1 MKPMMNHKSL
11 YIILAG
17 AISASMLPLVALTSP
32 VVAQRNSSKPIIAYR
47 PPNRGAP
54 RTTVGAGSRGCP
66 QSLNVTLSLLAPN
79 DHTGLTSN
87 AHPSFAW
94 YVSDASPVPVEF
106 SLVEPGKAK
115 PLLVKQVRADKAGI
129 MRLDLPKDLPGL
141 VPDKEYRWSV
151 SLVCNP
157 IRRSNDVYAQS
168 WIKFVP
174 IKEEISTKL
183 NQSQMPVEK
192 AEIYADRGYWY
203 DAFNSLNL
211 AQKTQPNDTTVNI
224 AQKEL
229 LEQIGMAGIIKL
241 SASQ

>member
-17 AISASMLPLVALTSP
+17 AISASMLPSVFLTAPVA
-32 VVAQRNSSKPIIAYR
+32 AQRNSSRSIIAYR

-79 DHTGLTSN
+79 DHIGLTSSN
-87 AHPSFAW
+87 RPSFSW
-94 YVSDASPVPVEF
+94 FVSDASPVPVEF
-106 SLVEPGKAK
+106 ALVEPGKAK
-115 PLLVKQVRADKAGI
+115 PILVKQLKADKRGI
-129 MRLDLPKDLPGL
+129 MELNLPKDVPGL
-141 VPDKEYRWSV
+141 LPDKEYRWSV

-174 IKEEISTKL
+174 MSGATSNGSSEKSTTIE
-183 NQSQMPVEK
+183 Q
-192 AEIYADRGYWY
+192 ARIFADGGYWY
-203 DAFNSLNL
+203 DALSALNL
-211 AQKTQPNDTTVNI
+211 ARQTQPNNPSVSI

-229 LEQIGMAGIIKL
+229 LDQIGMTEVIKL
-241 SASQ
+241 PNS

>member
-1 MKPMMNHKSL
+1 MKPMMTHKSL

-17 AISASMLPLVALTSP
+17 AVSASMLPLVFLTAP
-32 VVAQRNSSKPIIAYR
+32 VAAQRNSSRSIIAYR

-79 DHTGLTSN
+79 DHVGLTSSSR
-87 AHPSFAW
+87 PSFSW
-94 YVSDASPVPVEF
+94 FVSDASPVPVEF
-106 SLVEPGKAK
+106 ALVEPGKAK
-115 PLLVKQVRADKAGI
+115 PILVKQLKADKRGI
-129 MRLDLPKDLPGL
+129 MELNLPKDAPGL
-141 VPDKEYRWSV
+141 SPDKEYRWSV

-174 IKEEISTKL
+174 MPGATSNSLSEKSTTL
-183 NQSQMPVEK
+183 EQ
-192 AEIYADRGYWY
+192 ARIFADGGYWY
-203 DAFNSLNL
+203 DALSALNL
-211 AQKTQPNDTTVNI
+211 ARQTQPNNPSISI

-229 LEQIGMAGIIKL
+229 LDQIGMTEVIKL
-241 SASQ
+241 PNS